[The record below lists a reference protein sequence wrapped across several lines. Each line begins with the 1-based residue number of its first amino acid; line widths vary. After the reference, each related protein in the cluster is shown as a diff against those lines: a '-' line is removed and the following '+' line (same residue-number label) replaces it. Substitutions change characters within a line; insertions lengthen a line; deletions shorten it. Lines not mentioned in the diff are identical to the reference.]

1 VTSTFPAMH
10 PALEPLA
17 VLLGTWE
24 GEGSGHYPTIEPF
37 TYGERITFA
46 HTGKPFFTYQQTTW
60 RTDDGAP
67 LHAEV
72 GYLRV
77 VPGVAI
83 GALAVEWVL
92 AHPTGIAEVEE
103 GRFVDGVI
111 ELTATTV
118 GRTATA
124 KPVHSLRRQVV
135 LGEDRLRYD
144 LWMAHAETP
153 ETHHLEAVL
162 YRTATST
169 AAGTTAP

>member
-1 VTSTFPAMH
+1 MPTPSLH

-17 VLLGTWE
+17 DLLGTWE
-24 GEGSGHYPTIEPF
+24 GEGSGHYPTIDPF
-37 TYGERITFA
+37 TYGERVTFG
-46 HTGKPFFTYQQTTW
+46 HVGKPFFTYQQTTW
-60 RTDDGAP
+60 RPDDGAP
-67 LHAEV
+67 LHAET

-92 AHPTGIAEVEE
+92 AHPTGFAEVEE
-103 GRFVDGVI
+103 GRFVDGVM

-124 KPVHSLRRQVV
+124 KPVHRLRRRFVIS
-135 LGEDRLRYD
+135 EDTLRYD

-153 ETHHLEAVL
+153 ETHHLEAML
-162 YRTATST
+162 HRM
-169 AAGTTAP
+169 G